1 MRRNYGGSCRSLLIE
16 RDKVGFKREGEKMGI
31 FELSIWQWVCLIF
44 AACFIGLSK
53 TGVGAFALPAVPIIA
68 TVFGGKEST
77 GIMLPML
84 LIADVFAIYYYKR
97 HADWDNIKKL
107 LPWVFVGLVLGIVAG
122 NYINDK
128 QFKIFIAIAVFL
140 CLFILIYTERKGD
153 ELNIPNRVWFYALT
167 GVICGFT
174 SMIGNAAGPIFSV
187 YLLAMGFKKD
197 GFMGTTTW
205 FFFINNLLK
214 LPLQILFW
222 HNITSNTVLLG
233 IILVPAITV
242 GALLGVL
249 LIRKINEE
257 IFRKLI
263 LAMTAVAAV
272 RLLM

>member
-1 MRRNYGGSCRSLLIE
+1 
-16 RDKVGFKREGEKMGI
+16 MGI
-31 FELSIWQWVCLIF
+31 FDLSIWQWVGVLV

-53 TGVGAFALPAVPIIA
+53 TGISVFVLPAVPIIA

-84 LIADVFAIYYYKR
+84 LIADMFGIYYYKR
-97 HADWDNIKKL
+97 HADWNNIKKL
-107 LPWVFVGLVLGIVAG
+107 MPWVTVGLILGIVAG

-128 QFKIFIAIAVFL
+128 QFKIFIAVSVLL
-140 CLFILIYTERKGD
+140 CLFVLIYTEKKGD
-153 ELNIPNRVWFYALT
+153 ELKLPEGAWFYAIT
-167 GVICGFT
+167 GIICGFT

-222 HNITSNTVLLG
+222 HNVTAKTALLG
-233 IILVPAITV
+233 VIVIPAITV

-249 LIRKINEE
+249 LIKKINEE
-257 IFRKLI
+257 VFRKLI
-263 LAMTAVAAV
+263 LAMTAVAAI
-272 RLLM
+272 RLLI